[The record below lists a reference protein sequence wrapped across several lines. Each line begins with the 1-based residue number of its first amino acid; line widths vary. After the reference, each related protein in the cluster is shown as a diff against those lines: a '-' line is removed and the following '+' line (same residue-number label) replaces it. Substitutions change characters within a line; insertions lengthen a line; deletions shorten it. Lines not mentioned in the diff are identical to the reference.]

1 MPLAKYLAFLPQ
13 FWENLLLRT
22 FWVKPLAHLVLHD
35 RNRYRAA
42 VLVAAFGV
50 SVLLGGILH
59 VFTVSGRDDFTKLE
73 DAQFQSLLASE
84 PAPAYF
90 EGPPLLMEDID
101 TVVGPRLSADLDW
114 PHSVA
119 LGRPDRGSL
128 QHPERLHADSAF
140 TVRPRQNYGTVELI
154 SALRRA
160 GQAVQAL
167 HDDSP
172 KLHVGDISLPDGG
185 PFPPHWSH
193 QSGCDVDIGYYLS
206 KRHEEHRFKV
216 ATRRSLDAARTWTLL
231 ESILI
236 NENTTYV
243 FSDEN
248 LIPLLYREARSRE
261 LYTKTELAR
270 WFGKYSR
277 EGRGQGI
284 IRHLRGHADHLHIRV
299 KPNAS
304 AEAVSNFEHRHG
316 THTVAALLDRRPV
329 LADVGLKDNW
339 RTLATRYGVSEKRL
353 RKMNRAPEDFILQE
367 AGNRIIVGF
376 RSPKHNYRSANPRL
390 TGKRAVEG
398 I

>member
-1 MPLAKYLAFLPQ
+1 M
-13 FWENLLLRT
+13 
-22 FWVKPLAHLVLHD
+22 
-35 RNRYRAA
+35 
-42 VLVAAFGV
+42 
-50 SVLLGGILH
+50 
-59 VFTVSGRDDFTKLE
+59 FTVDDRDSFTELE
-73 DAQFQSLLASE
+73 EARFQTLLTSQ
-84 PAPAYF
+84 PTPSYF
-90 EGPPLLMEDID
+90 EGPPQLWDD
-101 TVVGPRLSADLDW
+101 DDAVVGPRLSANLKW

-128 QHPERLHADSAF
+128 QHPDRLQADSAF

-160 GQAVQAL
+160 GQSVQTI
-167 HDDSP
+167 HEDSP

-193 QSGCDVDIGYYLS
+193 QSGCDVDIGYYLT
-206 KRHEEHRFKV
+206 KRHEESRFKV
-216 ATRRSLDAARTWTLL
+216 ATTRTLDAARTWTLL

-243 FSDEN
+243 FSDEH
-248 LIPLLYREARSRE
+248 LIPLLYREARSRG
-261 LYTKTELAR
+261 LYTKSELAR
-270 WFGKYSR
+270 WFGRYSR

-284 IRHLRGHADHLHIRV
+284 IRHLRGHADHLHIRI

-304 AEAVSNFEHRHG
+304 AEAVSEFENRHG
-316 THTVAALLDRRPV
+316 ANTVAALLHRRPV

-367 AGNRIIVGF
+367 AGSRIIVGF

-390 TGKRAVEG
+390 TGKRAAEG